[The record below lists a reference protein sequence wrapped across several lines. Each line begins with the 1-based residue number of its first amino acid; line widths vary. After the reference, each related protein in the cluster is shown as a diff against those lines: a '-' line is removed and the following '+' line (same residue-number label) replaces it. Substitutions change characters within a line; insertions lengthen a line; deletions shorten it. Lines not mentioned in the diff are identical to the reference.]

1 MKKLLAFALA
11 CALAA
16 PGLWAGKAT
25 QPSWLADAVF
35 YQIYPSSFQD
45 SDGDGIGDL
54 QGIISRLDYIRSLG
68 VTAIWLNPVYVSG
81 WTDGGYD
88 IIDFYKVD
96 PRFGTNADLLELIRQ
111 AHARG
116 IKIVMDLVAGHSS
129 DQCEWFLQS
138 REGANLRYSD
148 YYIWP
153 SFKPEEQSA
162 GPAGSEDPDYAA
174 LMSAHLSLTRKFVA
188 TDAPRGPY
196 YIKNFYDTQPALN
209 FGFADPDPA
218 HPWEQAVDAPGP
230 QSMRNEL
237 KNIMSFWMD
246 KGVDGFRVDMAA
258 SLVKNDPDK
267 AATIRL
273 WNEDFVPWFDA
284 NYPEG
289 ILIAEWFNPAQS
301 VALADFDLDFFC
313 HDGQYNYS
321 SLFFFNR
328 GFGPA
333 GSAKPYFAKAGEG
346 ELKTW
351 FDLYDYQ
358 YQSVQGKGYVCLPS
372 GNHDFNRVCTE
383 GRSDPEELKVAMTF
397 FLTMPGVPFIYYGD
411 EIGLKQNP
419 NAPSTDGSGFRAG
432 CRIPM
437 LWDGTDNAGFSTA
450 PLEKIYIPQDPDSNR
465 MTVEKA
471 EADPNSLLHY
481 VRGLLRL
488 RKEVPALGADA
499 SWRLVSSLDQP
510 YPMVYER
517 EWRGE
522 RCWVVLNP
530 SGKQVSVTLPAGA
543 AKPELIGGNYKKCTF
558 KQTKKGDVI
567 QISAVSAAILQFPG
581 ERGVAGT
588 VGDGHPD
595 KPRVSVGKLDFYPA
609 FESKSGLVTPR
620 NVYVWLPEDYTPAKK
635 YAVVYMSD
643 GQNLFDP
650 EKMFNHQEW
659 RVDEVFGGLQAAGK
673 IQDCIVVGV
682 ANSFRTRS
690 QEYFPQDVFD
700 RYSPEL
706 KAYAESKRMGGDELL
721 GNKYLQFLVEELK
734 PFIDTHYATLTDRDH
749 TFHMGSSMGGLLSSY
764 AVAKYPRVFGGAA
777 CLSTHSVLYITNY
790 DAEQASIDPAN
801 QCYVD
806 YLQATLRPNG
816 CKLYM
821 DRGDQTLDAQY
832 PKYQDRLDRMFKEA
846 GWDGAHYA
854 SRVFPGHAHVESS
867 WASRLEEPVLFLLGA
882 EANRTTV
889 DFVVRDGKSILMDI
903 YQGPERKEGGR
914 PVFLYSFGGAWAMGS
929 RVDAL
934 CNPLYD
940 HLCAK
945 GWVCVAIDYRL
956 GSARGRDGKP
966 LITPPEG
973 YNPFQYSI
981 DIGVEDIY
989 AATAWLIAHAEE
1001 YNIDPSK
1008 IVLSGSSA
1016 GAINSMNAEYYICS
1030 GHRIAKENLPADFN
1044 YAGVVPMAG
1053 AVYMTDRADTE
1064 LQWDRK
1070 PCPMCFFHGSADPTV
1085 TFDTE
1090 RGPNRQGF
1098 GPKYISGQLD
1108 ALDVPYMLNE
1118 YVDGDHCMALLP
1130 IRWFWNEIDS
1140 FLDRI
1145 VLGGQ
1150 DLKVHAVERSSKPR
1164 TDANWLDT
1172 VRPGQYAAVNMRN
1185 R

>member
-11 CALAA
+11 CVLAA
-16 PGLWAGKAT
+16 PGLWAHRSS
-25 QPSWLADAVF
+25 QPSWLSDAVF

-45 SDGDGIGDL
+45 SDGDGYGDL
-54 QGIISRLDYIRSLG
+54 QGIISRLDYIRSIG

-96 PRFGTNADLLELIRQ
+96 PRFGNNEDLIRLLKE

-116 IKIVMDLVAGHSS
+116 IKVVMDLVAGHSS

-138 REGANLRYSD
+138 REGADLRYSD

-153 SFKPEEQSA
+153 SFKPEEKSA
-162 GPAGSEDPDYAA
+162 DPAASADPDYAA

-209 FGFADPDPA
+209 FGFANPDPS

-230 QSMRNEL
+230 MSMRREL

-267 AATIRL
+267 AETIRL
-273 WNEDFVPWFDA
+273 WNEDFVPWFDKE
-284 NYPEG
+284 YPEG

-301 VALADFDLDFFC
+301 VAQAGLDLDFFC

-333 GSAKPYFAKAGEG
+333 GSAKPYFAKAGDG

-351 FDLYDYQ
+351 YDLYTYQ
-358 YQSVQGKGYVCLPS
+358 YDAVKGNGYVCMPS
-372 GNHDFNRVCTE
+372 GNHDFNRYCTE
-383 GRSDPEELKVAMTF
+383 GRTDPEELKVAMTF

-437 LWDGTDNAGFSTA
+437 LWDSSANGGFSTA
-450 PLEKIYIPQDPDSNR
+450 PIDKIYIPQDPDPGR
-465 MTVEKA
+465 MTVEKE

-481 VRGLLRL
+481 VRGLLQL

-499 SWRLVSSLDQP
+499 SWKLISSLDQP

-517 EWRGE
+517 EWHGE

-530 SGKQVSVTLPAGA
+530 SGKQVNVTLPAES
-543 AKPELIGGNYKKCTF
+543 AKPELIGGNYKKCTY
-558 KQTKKGDVI
+558 KQGKKGDVI
-567 QISAVSAAILQFPG
+567 TLSATSAAIFKFPVQ
-581 ERGVAGT
+581 RGRPFFQANIVSKADRST
-588 VGDGHPD
+588 V
-595 KPRVSVGKLDFYPA
+595 
-609 FESKSGLVTPR
+609 E
-620 NVYVWLPEDYTPAKK
+620 
-635 YAVVYMSD
+635 
-643 GQNLFDP
+643 
-650 EKMFNHQEW
+650 
-659 RVDEVFGGLQAAGK
+659 
-673 IQDCIVVGV
+673 
-682 ANSFRTRS
+682 
-690 QEYFPQDVFD
+690 
-700 RYSPEL
+700 
-706 KAYAESKRMGGDELL
+706 
-721 GNKYLQFLVEELK
+721 
-734 PFIDTHYATLTDRDH
+734 
-749 TFHMGSSMGGLLSSY
+749 
-764 AVAKYPRVFGGAA
+764 
-777 CLSTHSVLYITNY
+777 
-790 DAEQASIDPAN
+790 
-801 QCYVD
+801 
-806 YLQATLRPNG
+806 
-816 CKLYM
+816 
-821 DRGDQTLDAQY
+821 
-832 PKYQDRLDRMFKEA
+832 
-846 GWDGAHYA
+846 
-854 SRVFPGHAHVESS
+854 
-867 WASRLEEPVLFLLGA
+867 
-882 EANRTTV
+882 
-889 DFVVRDGKSILMDI
+889 FVVRDGKPILMDI
-903 YQGPERKEGGR
+903 YQGKGQTEGKR
-914 PVFLYSFGGAWAMGS
+914 PVFIYSFGGAWAMGS

-940 HLCAK
+940 HLCDK
-945 GWVCVAIDYRL
+945 GWVCVSIDYRL

-989 AATAWLIAHAEE
+989 AATSWLIEHADE
-1001 YNIDPSK
+1001 YNIDPEK
-1008 IVLSGSSA
+1008 MVISGSSA

-1030 GHRIAKENLPADFN
+1030 GHRIARENLPADFN

-1053 AVYMTDRADTE
+1053 AVYLTGEADAE

-1090 RGPNRQGF
+1090 RGPARQGF
-1098 GPKYISGQLD
+1098 GPRYISRQLD

-1130 IRWFWNEIDS
+1130 IKWFWNEIDS

-1150 DLKVHAVERSSKPR
+1150 DLKVHAVEHSSKPR

-1172 VRPGQYAAVNMRN
+1172 VRPGQYEAVNRMR
-1185 R
+1185 RQQP